1 MTVDEPNKYA
11 AVDASLGY
19 LMLVPIQALL
29 WTLKRLKSKP
39 DFLVGIETLDDVAFE
54 STGRDPQELLQTKHH
69 RNAPA
74 SLTDWEAP
82 TFGRPLGFSSRGQP
96 RDRFPQRPACASS
109 LLVKRRT
116 AVPHPT

>member
-1 MTVDEPNKYA
+1 MRLWMRAWATLSGP
-11 AVDASLGY
+11 L
-19 LMLVPIQALL
+19 ALL

-39 DFLVGIETLDDVAFE
+39 DFLVGIETLDDVVFE

-74 SLTDWEAP
+74 SLTDGSTDLWK
-82 TFGRPLGFSSRGQP
+82 TLRIWLRGQP

-109 LLVKRRT
+109 LLVKRRQ